1 MKTITRNAV
10 MASPA
15 ALCACATLTTSEA
28 YLNTNTMDILH
39 YLESLLYLL
48 SNLIIYPVIISLFL
62 LLGWV
67 IYTSGLFCAESWQRY
82 RSPDWF
88 TLAFRRKIVAIQK
101 TEPAVVEIEL
111 NHVLEQA
118 EQKSHQ
124 QIQAARYSVKM
135 GPTLGLIGTLTP
147 MAKAL
152 SGLSQGNLNSLS
164 SQMTTAFSTTVIGL
178 VIGAIAYSVMHVRLK
193 WQRKDIYEL
202 AKLAEE
208 KLAASLQPNVTPLKP
223 ETL

>member
-1 MKTITRNAV
+1 
-10 MASPA
+10 
-15 ALCACATLTTSEA
+15 
-28 YLNTNTMDILH
+28 MDILH

-48 SNLIIYPVIISLFL
+48 SNLVIYPVLISLFL
-62 LLGWV
+62 LVGWV
-67 IYTSGLFCAESWQRY
+67 IYTLGLFSREYWQRS
-82 RSPDWF
+82 RSADWF
-88 TLAFRRKIVAIQK
+88 TKPFSREIYAIQAK
-101 TEPAVVEIEL
+101 EPAIVEIEL

-124 QIQAARYSVKM
+124 QIQASRYSVKM

-164 SQMTTAFSTTVIGL
+164 SQMITAFSTTVIGL
-178 VIGAIAYSVMHVRLK
+178 VVGGIAYSVMHVRLK

-202 AKLAEE
+202 SKLAEE
-208 KLAASLQPNVTPLKP
+208 KLAVSLQPKSSAL
-223 ETL
+223 